1 MLFLILLKTLS
12 PKEIFKVTGKLS
24 VFQDNLILPV
34 CFCKQLLLWLPDA
47 SLGSG
52 LKTGVSAL
60 IKTNSAAF
68 KAFPG
73 KTDLS

>member
-1 MLFLILLKTLS
+1 MLFLILLEKLS
-12 PKEIFKVTGKLS
+12 PEEIFKVTGKLS

-60 IKTNSAAF
+60 IQTNSAAF

-73 KTDLS
+73 KPDLS